1 MILYIVLAIALGTV
15 AGIVGYEIT
24 ARIRRRN
31 CIGALRMDR
40 SDPDEAP
47 YLFLELDPD
56 GMQKIHRYKTVTLR
70 VRIENYLPN
79 SSK

>member
-1 MILYIVLAIALGTV
+1 MILCIVLAIALGIV
-15 AGIVGYEIT
+15 AGIAGYEIT
-24 ARIRRRN
+24 DGIRRQN
-31 CIGALRMDR
+31 CIGALRIDQ

-70 VRIENYLPN
+70 VRIENYLPP
-79 SSK
+79 SRK